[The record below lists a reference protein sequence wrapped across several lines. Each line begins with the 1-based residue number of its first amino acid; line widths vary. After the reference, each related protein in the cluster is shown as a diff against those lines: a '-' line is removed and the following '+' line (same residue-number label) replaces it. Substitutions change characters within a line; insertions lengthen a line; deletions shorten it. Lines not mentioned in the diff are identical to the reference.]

1 MVAVSVVDEKWHGGN
16 IQSNIRA
23 YTYVYVVCGCVWG
36 GCGRCG
42 EGVGAWGGVWEVWEV
57 WECGVGWEVE
67 EGG

>member
-23 YTYVYVVCGCVWG
+23 YTYVYVVCVGVWGGVEGEGCGWEVWG

-42 EGVGAWGGVWEVWEV
+42 W
-57 WECGVGWEVE
+57 CGRVGWEGE